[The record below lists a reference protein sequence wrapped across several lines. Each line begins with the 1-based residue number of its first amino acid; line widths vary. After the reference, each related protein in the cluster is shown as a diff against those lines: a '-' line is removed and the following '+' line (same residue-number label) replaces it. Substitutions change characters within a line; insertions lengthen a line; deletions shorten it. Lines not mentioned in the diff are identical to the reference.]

1 MTNTVSLLV
10 EADPPL
16 YYLFQSVSPA
26 VVVNS
31 AEDTLSCVFD
41 CSAVGPDKLCKGRLI
56 ISMLEYIEL
65 SVYTYCIYCACCVLN
80 TLLLFFLLFFIHF
93 CVLCSLG
100 D

>member
-1 MTNTVSLLV
+1 MMVVAGLTNMVSLLV

-31 AEDTLSCVFD
+31 AEDTFSCVFD

-56 ISMLEYIEL
+56 ISMLEYIESSL
-65 SVYTYCIYCACCVLN
+65 YTVYTVCAVC
-80 TLLLFFLLFFIHF
+80 
-93 CVLCSLG
+93 
-100 D
+100 